1 MTQSQTLNIMLS
13 SGVGYRNEGY
23 SASPYTVPTLL
34 DMLEGEIEESG
45 NTDILDYIEEQGYHV
60 TDVKSIL
67 EYVES
72 TTHKNADDLNALWLT
87 TKQGVADNYMLEDE
101 EEYTNNSI
109 VAYSLDKVDPL
120 MVLSDLDEEGALFIT
135 LASEKEFIE
144 KG

>member
-1 MTQSQTLNIMLS
+1 
-13 SGVGYRNEGY
+13 
-23 SASPYTVPTLL
+23 
-34 DMLEGEIEESG
+34 MLEGEIEESG